1 MSTTTKT
8 SFDNMKDSKA
18 LYKTVNRISVNIE
31 ERIYPSFDTDQNLA
45 DSMTKVYSEQIIKIR
60 EAISEKNVK

>member
-45 DSMTKVYSEQIIKIR
+45 DSMTKVYSE
-60 EAISEKNVK
+60 